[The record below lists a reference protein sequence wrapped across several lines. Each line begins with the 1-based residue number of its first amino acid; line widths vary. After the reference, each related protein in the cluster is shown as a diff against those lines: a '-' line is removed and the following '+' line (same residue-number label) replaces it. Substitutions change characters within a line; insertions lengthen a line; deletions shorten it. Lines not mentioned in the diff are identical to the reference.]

1 MRVPVVEVE
10 TDVES
15 VGSHE
20 AAQALLRTY
29 LGLLPAAETSFTV
42 LLNVPLIHV
51 APDSA
56 VRAHDH
62 MRRQVQ
68 AAFDSRR
75 VHFRSM
81 SDYWRSAPT
90 VSADTEAFVHL
101 AFWTIRAELYV
112 KGWPGAFAFES
123 EDSGEWFSFSMPAPV
138 YADFFDAID
147 QLTRPS
153 EWPAPQRAGL

>member
-10 TDVES
+10 SDVES

-29 LGLLPAAETSFTV
+29 LGLLPAAQTSVTV
-42 LLNVPLIHV
+42 LLHVPLIHV

-56 VRAHDH
+56 VRAHDY
-62 MRRQVQ
+62 MRRQVET
-68 AAFDSRR
+68 AFTSRR

-81 SDYWRSAPT
+81 SHYWRSNLSKP
-90 VSADTEAFVHL
+90 ADREAFVHV

-112 KGWPGAFAFES
+112 RGWPGAFAFES
-123 EDSGEWFSFSMPAPV
+123 EDSGEWFSFSMPRPV

-147 QLTRPS
+147 PSARPS
-153 EWPAPQRAGL
+153 EWPAPERAGI

>member
-10 TDVES
+10 ADVES

-29 LGLLPAAETSFTV
+29 LFLLPVAETSVTV
-42 LLNVPLIHV
+42 LLHVPLIHV

-62 MRRQVQ
+62 MCRQVKT
-68 AAFDSRR
+68 AFASKR
-75 VHFRSM
+75 VHLRPM
-81 SDYWRSAPT
+81 SHYWRSDLTKP
-90 VSADTEAFVHL
+90 ADREAFVHL

-112 KGWPGAFAFES
+112 RSWPGAFAFES
-123 EDSGEWFSFSMPAPV
+123 EDSGEWFSFSMPGPV

-147 QLTRPS
+147 PSTRPS
-153 EWPAPQRAGL
+153 EWPTPQRTGI

>member
-29 LGLLPAAETSFTV
+29 LGLLPADATAFTV
-42 LLNVPLIHV
+42 LLHVPLIHV

-62 MRRQVQ
+62 MLRQVQ
-68 AAFDSRR
+68 AAFTARR
-75 VHFRSM
+75 IHFRSM
-81 SDYWRSAPT
+81 SHYWQSDMTRL
-90 VSADTEAFVHL
+90 VDTEAFVNL

-112 KGWPGAFAFES
+112 KGWPGAFAFEA
-123 EDSGEWFSFSMPAPV
+123 EDSGEWISFAMPMPV
-138 YADFFDAID
+138 YATFFDTID
-147 QLTRPS
+147 QSTRPS
-153 EWPAPQRAGL
+153 EWPTPQRAGR